1 MSHSSHVA
9 RTPQFPELRPGD
21 LLLYGGG
28 SLAAWLIQFR
38 TWSDVSHVEI
48 YLGGGRSLASR
59 AAGVDIYP
67 LRVLNLR
74 RVLRP
79 KHVHSRSLVGAD
91 LPVRPSQNEM
101 EGEDLPVFPSRN
113 LPPTTRLPLNF
124 EQGLQWFRTV
134 QGTRYGYLDLLKF
147 YLIDLPTRGMIC
159 SEFADRF
166 FQASGLPLFNPK
178 YPSGAVCP
186 RDYETLSPILAD
198 QIWNWK

>member
-1 MSHSSHVA
+1 MSFIITSRQSTMPPPSA
-9 RTPQFPELRPGD
+9 CRAPQFPELRPAD

-28 SLAAWLIQFR
+28 SLISWFIQLR

-59 AAGVDIYP
+59 ANGVNIYP
-67 LRVLNLR
+67 LRVPNLR

-79 KHVHSRSLVGAD
+79 KDVHARALAGAD
-91 LPVRPSQNEM
+91 LPVRPSE
-101 EGEDLPVFPSRN
+101 N
-113 LPPTTRLPLNF
+113 LPTTRLPLNL
-124 EQGLQWFRTV
+124 EAGLQWFQSV

-147 YLIDLPTRGMIC
+147 YLIDIPTRGMIC

-166 FQASGLPLFNPK
+166 FKASGLPLFNPK